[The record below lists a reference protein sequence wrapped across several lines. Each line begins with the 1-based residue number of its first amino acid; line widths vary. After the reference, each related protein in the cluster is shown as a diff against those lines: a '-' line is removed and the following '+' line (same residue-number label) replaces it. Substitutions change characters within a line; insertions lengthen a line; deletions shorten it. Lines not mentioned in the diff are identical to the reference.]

1 LCVPTESITA
11 RKAAL
16 LYARAEA
23 GEGGS
28 CSGMRKM
35 ENGAPEFGIRRIRQG
50 REAMSEASRDG
61 DVSREL
67 AQSAALEGL
76 TAEEVRFLSH
86 RSVERS
92 FQSGEAVFLQ
102 GDRSDS
108 LFLILAGRIKLSKVL
123 EDGSEILLDIR
134 GAGDFIGEYVF
145 SRHCSDSPA
154 SAWCMEPCRL
164 SEFTQDLFEEITGER
179 PNIGIQVIRRLGR
192 QIASLTSRVGSMSI
206 PRLEDRLYKV
216 LADLA
221 REHGTLEERGYVIA
235 FPVTHE
241 ELSFLVGAHRVS
253 ITKALK
259 SLKDA
264 GYIIQEGR
272 TMLFP
277 HFRE

>member
-1 LCVPTESITA
+1 MSGES
-11 RKAAL
+11 
-16 LYARAEA
+16 
-23 GEGGS
+23 G
-28 CSGMRKM
+28 
-35 ENGAPEFGIRRIRQG
+35 N
-50 REAMSEASRDG
+50 G
-61 DVSREL
+61 DVSLEL
-67 AQSAALEGL
+67 ARSAAVEGL
-76 TAEEVRFLSH
+76 TAEEVRFLGH
-86 RSVERS
+86 KAVERS

-145 SRHCSDSPA
+145 SGEWPDAPA

-164 SEFTQDLFEEITGER
+164 SEFTQAIFEEIAGQR

-221 REHGTLEERGYVIA
+221 REHGTLEERGHVIA
-235 FPVTHE
+235 FPLTHE

-264 GYIIQEGR
+264 GYIVQEGR

-277 HFRE
+277 HLSE

>member
-1 LCVPTESITA
+1 MSGES
-11 RKAAL
+11 R
-16 LYARAEA
+16 Y
-23 GEGGS
+23 
-28 CSGMRKM
+28 
-35 ENGAPEFGIRRIRQG
+35 
-50 REAMSEASRDG
+50 G

-67 AQSAALEGL
+67 VQSAALEGL
-76 TAEEVRFLSH
+76 TAEEIRFMSH
-86 RSVERS
+86 RSAQRD

-102 GDRSDS
+102 GDRTSS

-145 SRHCSDSPA
+145 SRQWPASPA

-164 SEFTQDLFEEITGER
+164 SEFTQAIFEEIAGQR

-221 REHGTLEERGYVIA
+221 REHGTREERGYVIA
-235 FPVTHE
+235 FPLTHE

-264 GYIIQEGR
+264 GLIVQEGR
-272 TMLFP
+272 AMLFP
-277 HFRE
+277 YLSE